1 MKVALIRRVHITH
14 LDGVNRFIALL
25 AEGLKRLGHEVE
37 IFSWC
42 YRDIDRERLEE
53 WFKEIHGLDIP
64 IPIRTLRKEPCK
76 GDPWVKI
83 ALDWFF
89 KGSAMIRESGFDVAI
104 VNGVVPLRFRPRIA
118 VNHGITLK
126 VNEPYLYAV
135 KRLYR
140 GYDKVIC
147 VSHKLREEVRS
158 VLGVDCEVIPLPMK
172 LELYKPRSISERE
185 DIVVHIGTR
194 PVKNPHISIEAVK
207 LLRRRGF
214 NTKLIVIGVSSEHSK
229 DESVEYRYGLRE
241 NEKNELLCE
250 AKALILP
257 SSYETFSYVALEAM
271 ACGTP
276 VIVSTAV
283 PEEVVI
289 NNFNGIRVGSFNPED
304 YANALEKL
312 LTDEELWLK
321 LSRNGLEFVKQFD
334 YIEIAKRYISIINE
348 LL

>member
-1 MKVALIRRVHITH
+1 MKIALIRREYITH

-25 AEGLKRLGHEVE
+25 AEGLRELGHEVE
-37 IFSWC
+37 VFRWC
-42 YRDIDRERLEE
+42 YRGIDRERLEE
-53 WFKEIHGLDIP
+53 WFKDIHGLDTAIP
-64 IPIRTLRKEPCK
+64 IHTLRKEPCE
-76 GDPWVKI
+76 GDPWVRI

-89 KGSAMIRESGFDVAI
+89 EGSAMLREGEFDVAV
-104 VNGVVPLRFRPRIA
+104 VNGVVPLRFRPKIA

-126 VNEPYLYAV
+126 ASKLYLYAV
-135 KRLYR
+135 KQLYKH
-140 GYDKVIC
+140 YDKVVC

-172 LELYKPRSISERE
+172 LELYKPRNISERE

-194 PVKNPHISIEAVK
+194 PVKNPHISIEVVK

-214 NTKLIVIGVSSEHSK
+214 NTKLIVIGALSDLPK
-229 DESVEYRYGLRE
+229 DESVEHKYGLRE
-241 NEKNELLCE
+241 NEKNELLCK

-257 SSYETFSYVALEAM
+257 SSYEALPYAFLEAM

-276 VIVSTAV
+276 VVVSSAV

-289 NNFNGIRVGSFNPED
+289 NNFNGIRVDSFNPED
-304 YANALEKL
+304 YADALEKL

-321 LSRNGLEFVKQFD
+321 LSRNGLEFVKRFD
-334 YIEIAKRYISIINE
+334 YIEIAKRYISIISE